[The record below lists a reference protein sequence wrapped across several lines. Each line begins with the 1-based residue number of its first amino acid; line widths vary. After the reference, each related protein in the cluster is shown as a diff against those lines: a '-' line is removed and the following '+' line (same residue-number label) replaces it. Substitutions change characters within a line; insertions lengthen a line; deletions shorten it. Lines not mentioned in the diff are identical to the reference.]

1 MTDWKALEAG
11 LGRDQCVNRYELHH
25 DDALA
30 IMAELPT
37 ASVNAIVTDPPYSS
51 GGRRE
56 NSRSLRKSMLRA
68 TTDEE
73 WIAGD
78 AMSTP
83 GFIWLMREV
92 GRQARRVLVPGGHL
106 LSFIDWRMAANL
118 SAAFEPADLRV
129 HPTLVWDKQ
138 QIGMGAIFRNQ
149 HEFIVHMSN
158 GNPVAPQRRDVA
170 NVLACPPIRDG
181 DHPTQKPVALM
192 RTLISVVCPPGG
204 VVLDPFMGS
213 GSTGVA
219 ALAEG
224 CRFIGAE
231 VGDYFPAA
239 EARLA
244 AAVTG
249 YRDNGSQMALLAEE
263 GPAA

>member
-1 MTDWKALEAG
+1 LSTDE
-11 LGRDQCVNRYELHH
+11 NIRYRLFH

-30 IMAELPT
+30 VLMDLPD
-37 ASVNAIVTDPPYSS
+37 ASVDAIVTDPPYSS

-56 NSRSLRKSMLRA
+56 NARSLRKSMVREM
-68 TTDEE
+68 TDDE

-92 GRQARRVLVPGGHL
+92 GRQARRVLIPGGHF

-118 SAAFEPADLRV
+118 SAALESADLRV

-149 HEFIVHMSN
+149 HEFIVHMTN

-170 NVLACPPIRDG
+170 NVLSYAPIRSG
-181 DHPTQKPVALM
+181 EHPTQKPVPLM
-192 RTLISVVCPPGG
+192 RTLVSVVCPKGG
-204 VVLDPFMGS
+204 LVVDPFMGS
-213 GSTGVA
+213 GTTGVA
-219 ALAEG
+219 ALLEG

-231 VGDYFPAA
+231 VGDYYAAA
-239 EARLA
+239 EGRLS
-244 AAVTG
+244 AVANG
-249 YRDNGSQMALLAEE
+249 YRDDGAQGDLF
-263 GPAA
+263 GGAA